1 MKSDKKWRAINT
13 AEMIKPS
20 FLRGPYGL
28 IQPLVERWIGVSK
41 VNDIQ
46 ANSDKIMERDGTTG
60 GDGFSLG
67 CLETMQSEVTYNED
81 LLEALRSIDGAA
93 ILVVNHP
100 YGCIDAMALM
110 QCLQQARPEPGGWKI
125 MANQVLRSIR
135 ALQDVALAVDPFAEG
150 ADRAANL
157 AMMKKAIKYLKGGGM
172 IGFFP
177 AGRVSSMSDRLG
189 AVCDL
194 EWSDH
199 ALKLAKASGAH
210 VVVAHIDGQNSDEFI
225 NMPVDNVSRRARQL
239 VREFPK
245 QVGKKMVMSYGGTI
259 SPAEVARLAR
269 KKGKVA
275 QLHARCHAG
284 SERRTIKPV
293 KEEPESAIPNLYE
306 QQGGEDLKAEIQGLR
321 EEAALWENDKHSL
334 FLFKGE
340 QAPLLLEQVGRG
352 RAVTFAAIGAGA
364 GNEIDLSPEDQY
376 YHHLVLWDRDNHA
389 LIGSYRIGMVQ
400 EVIKERGVEGLYLDH
415 VFKIDP
421 KFYDHQGRSMEL
433 SRSFILPQHQKNP
446 QMLDLLWRGLGLA
459 VQKMKCETLF
469 GSVTISA
476 SFSPLSQGILVDT
489 LDRFYSEDP
498 EMRKLVQA
506 RVPFQPSTKYHPL
519 VSDAWKEDGLNR
531 LNSYIE
537 ELEGNGQAI
546 PPLIR
551 YYVSLG
557 AKFLSFHVEP
567 SFNNAIYCLLSVST
581 SEMPRR
587 YQKRFLG
594 GA

>member
-1 MKSDKKWRAINT
+1 M
-13 AEMIKPS
+13 
-20 FLRGPYGL
+20 
-28 IQPLVERWIGVSK
+28 
-41 VNDIQ
+41 
-46 ANSDKIMERDGTTG
+46 
-60 GDGFSLG
+60 
-67 CLETMQSEVTYNED
+67 
-81 LLEALRSIDGAA
+81 
-93 ILVVNHP
+93 
-100 YGCIDAMALM
+100 
-110 QCLQQARPEPGGWKI
+110 
-125 MANQVLRSIR
+125 
-135 ALQDVALAVDPFAEG
+135 
-150 ADRAANL
+150 
-157 AMMKKAIKYLKGGGM
+157 
-172 IGFFP
+172 
-177 AGRVSSMSDRLG
+177 
-189 AVCDL
+189 
-194 EWSDH
+194 
-199 ALKLAKASGAH
+199 
-210 VVVAHIDGQNSDEFI
+210 
-225 NMPVDNVSRRARQL
+225 
-239 VREFPK
+239 
-245 QVGKKMVMSYGGTI
+245 
-259 SPAEVARLAR
+259 
-269 KKGKVA
+269 
-275 QLHARCHAG
+275 
-284 SERRTIKPV
+284 
-293 KEEPESAIPNLYE
+293 
-306 QQGGEDLKAEIQGLR
+306 
-321 EEAALWENDKHSL
+321 

-459 VQKMKCETLF
+459 VQKMECETLF

-519 VSDAWKEDGLNR
+519 VSDAWEEDGLNR
-531 LNSYIE
+531 LNNYIE

-581 SEMPRR
+581 SEMPKR